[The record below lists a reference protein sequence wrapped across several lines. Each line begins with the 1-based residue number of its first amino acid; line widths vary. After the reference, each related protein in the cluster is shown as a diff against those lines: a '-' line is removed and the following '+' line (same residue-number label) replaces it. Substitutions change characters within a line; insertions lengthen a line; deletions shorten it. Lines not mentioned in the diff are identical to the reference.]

1 MTWKLESRYN
11 IMKEAFIKELEDV
24 PYYCLTV
31 DNWTDSS
38 NQSYIGITIH
48 HVNNSA
54 MTGRVLGCFPLYENH
69 TSEYLMK
76 SIQNIFDDF
85 KIKKDKVT
93 AMITDG
99 ASNIKKACIDL
110 LGKDKHLVCIA
121 HVVSHLLPDA
131 LNNFKELN
139 TIIDKVKAIV
149 TQMKRSI
156 PASDK
161 LKEMQ
166 LKDGKTEGTILK
178 LKLDVPTRWTTK
190 IEMLERYILLEPY
203 IYNAIN
209 KCEKPLNLLTR
220 EEISI
225 VKDILPIMEPIK
237 TVITEISGD
246 DYPICSLIIPIINCM
261 KQKICSTV
269 PTTETFM
276 IVFWNNI
283 SNLHC
288 YFLASDRNIEIEG
301 YMKLQLLSK
310 TENIFV
316 YWQNLQVNFLV
327 LSKLATPVLATLATS
342 VSSERLFSKA
352 GNTKRDR
359 RNRLTGNRLNILLF
373 LGNCTLEE
381 WFKISIV
388 KDILPIMEPIKT
400 VITEISGDDYPIC
413 SLIIPI
419 INCMKQKICS
429 TVPTTEPV
437 DPKPKPIAVNT
448 VNTNSIWD
456 IHDSILEQSQQS
468 TLSFSASDTN
478 IEIEGTENIFVYWK
492 NIQVNFPVLSKLAT
506 CVLATLATS
515 VSSERLFSKAG
526 NTKRD
531 RRNRLTGNRLNMLLF
546 LGNCTLEEWFK
557 LYNIH
562 TLMK

>member
-1 MTWKLESRYN
+1 
-11 IMKEAFIKELEDV
+11 MKEAFIKELEDV
-24 PYYCLTV
+24 PYYCLTA

-48 HVNNSA
+48 YVNNSA

-85 KIKKDKVT
+85 KIKNDKVT

-99 ASNIKKACIDL
+99 APNIKKAGIDL

-121 HVVSHLLPDA
+121 HVASHLLPDA
-131 LNNFKELN
+131 LNNFKEFN
-139 TIIDKVKAIV
+139 TIINKVKAIV
-149 TQMKRSI
+149 TQKKRSI

-246 DYPICSLIIPIINCM
+246 DYPTCSLIIPIINCM

-269 PTTETFM
+269 STTEVGELFKTKLQTAMANRFK
-276 IVFWNNI
+276 
-283 SNLHC
+283 
-288 YFLASDRNIEIEG
+288 NIE
-301 YMKLQLLSK
+301 MCSLLAVS
-310 TENIFV
+310 
-316 YWQNLQVNFLV
+316 
-327 LSKLATPVLATLATS
+327 TLLDPRFKKIHFKDPCA
-342 VSSERLFSKA
+342 VSSALARIRK
-352 GNTKRDR
+352 
-359 RNRLTGNRLNILLF
+359 
-373 LGNCTLEE
+373 
-381 WFKISIV
+381 
-388 KDILPIMEPIKT
+388 
-400 VITEISGDDYPIC
+400 EIET
-413 SLIIPI
+413 
-419 INCMKQKICS
+419 MK
-429 TVPTTEPV
+429 PV
-437 DPKPKPIAVNT
+437 DPKPRPTAVNT
-448 VNTNSIWD
+448 VNSNSI
-456 IHDSILEQSQQS
+456 
-468 TLSFSASDTN
+468 
-478 IEIEGTENIFVYWK
+478 
-492 NIQVNFPVLSKLAT
+492 
-506 CVLATLATS
+506 
-515 VSSERLFSKAG
+515 
-526 NTKRD
+526 
-531 RRNRLTGNRLNMLLF
+531 
-546 LGNCTLEEWFK
+546 
-557 LYNIH
+557 
-562 TLMK
+562 